1 MPQVSIII
9 PCYNERPTIGL
20 LLDALY
26 AQTFSHSDMEIV
38 IADGFSTD
46 GTLSEIDAWKA
57 DYPEVMIRVI
67 DNPKRVIPAALN
79 TALKAADSDIIIRLD
94 AHSIPEPDYV
104 SRSVQALREG
114 LGDNIGGLWQIKPG
128 TSGWIAE
135 SIAFA
140 AAHPLGVGGAQYR
153 IGGEPQIVD
162 TVPFGAFYRN
172 LVNRI
177 GFYDEELLSNEDY
190 EYNAR
195 IRQAGGVVWFDPNIR
210 SSYLARSTIRDLSR
224 QYWRYGYW
232 KFQMLRKYPQTI
244 RWRQAL
250 PPLFVLS
257 IFVFG
262 FFSIWFNW
270 ILWILIVEIFLYFS
284 ALMFVAMQALKRS
297 GHIHLVFGVP
307 LAIITMHFSWGV
319 AFLWSF
325 AKTIFAQKKL
335 KR

>member
-1 MPQVSIII
+1 MPHVSIII
-9 PCYNERPTIGL
+9 PCYNEQSTIRL

-26 AQTFSHSDMEIV
+26 TQTFSHSNMEIV

-46 GTLSEIDAWKA
+46 RTRFEIEAWKS
-57 DYPEVMIRVI
+57 DYPEIAIKVV

-79 TALKAADSDIIIRLD
+79 TALKAANGDIIIRLD

-104 SRSVQALREG
+104 SRSVQDLQEG
-114 LGDNIGGLWQIKPG
+114 LGDNIGGQWQIEPG
-128 TSGWIAE
+128 TSGWIAA

-162 TVPFGAFYRN
+162 TVPFGAFYKN
-172 LVNRI
+172 LVKRI
-177 GFYDEELLSNEDY
+177 GFYDEDLLSNEDY

-195 IRQAGGVVWFDPNIR
+195 IRQAGGVVWFDPKIR
-210 SSYLARSTIRDLSR
+210 SNYLARSTFGDLSC

-232 KFQMLRKYPQTI
+232 KFQMLRKYPQSI

-257 IFVFG
+257 IFILG

-270 ILWILIVEIFLYFS
+270 ILWILVFVTFLYFS
-284 ALMFVAMQALKRS
+284 ALLVVAMQALKRS
-297 GHIHLVFGVP
+297 GNIHLVLGVP
-307 LAIITMHFSWGV
+307 IAITTMHFSWGS
-319 AFLWSF
+319 AFLWSI
-325 AKTIFAQKKL
+325 AKTIISSIKK
-335 KR
+335 